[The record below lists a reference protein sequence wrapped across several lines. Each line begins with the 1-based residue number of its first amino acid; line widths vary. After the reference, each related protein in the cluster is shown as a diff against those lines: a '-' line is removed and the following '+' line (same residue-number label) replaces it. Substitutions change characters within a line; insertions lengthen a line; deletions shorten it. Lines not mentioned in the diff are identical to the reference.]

1 MLMPIVQVLSNVIT
15 SREKGTI
22 YALKYLIL
30 NVHETNI
37 ANFLRFLGYWDA
49 YGYDKFTRFSSSVRV
64 ELISRKERFWQMG
77 YYIQVIYDDEKI
89 KLPWCSKGYLC
100 TATEFIQYFENNLI
114 KDMQYV
120 DDYCDGKVGD
130 FNYIDN

>member
-1 MLMPIVQVLSNVIT
+1 MLMPLADVLTNVIT
-15 SREKGTI
+15 FNQYEWEDK
-22 YALKYLIL
+22 LKYLIL

>member
-1 MLMPIVQVLSNVIT
+1 MLLPLADVLANVIT
-15 SREKGTI
+15 FKQYGWKDK
-22 YALKYLIL
+22 LKYLIL

-37 ANFLRFLGYWDA
+37 ANFLRFLGYWDE

-77 YYIQVIYDDEKI
+77 YYIRVVYDDVVV

-114 KDMQYV
+114 ADLDYV
-120 DDYCDGKVGD
+120 EAYCDGKVGD
-130 FNYIDN
+130 FNYLQ